1 MLEGGG
7 VVEHRVVV
15 RGVVVR
21 EQVVDVRVFA
31 GDPVDVEALVLER
44 VSGVDAGWAVSAP
57 PGRGDRSSC
66 PCRRRDRRRNGGP
79 GWLTGRVYVGHG

>member
-15 RGVVVR
+15 RDVVVR

-44 VSGVDAGWAVSAP
+44 VSGVDAGWAVAA
-57 PGRGDRSSC
+57 
-66 PCRRRDRRRNGGP
+66 RRVEVVDH
-79 GWLTGRVYVGHG
+79 RVRVVDGIDVAGAVRAG

>member
-1 MLEGGG
+1 MPDDGD

-15 RGVVVR
+15 REVVVR

-44 VSGVDAGWAVSAP
+44 VRGGDAGWAVAARRVEVVDLRRLRVRS
-57 PGRGDRSSC
+57 GRSC
-66 PCRRRDRRRNGGP
+66 ER
-79 GWLTGRVYVGHG
+79 